1 MGLPFEMVK
10 TEHETIEAYH
20 KANRESGYSFK
31 NTYCEI
37 KEPDYWYMLEVLPPA
52 KMSGSAFLMSE
63 RNYEFLTNGAFTFSN
78 SLKESP
84 EGKFYIFTIDSRQ
97 WKEAINWIKENKDI
111 LK

>member
-1 MGLPFEMVK
+1 MEFKLVK
-10 TEHETIEAYH
+10 TSHNSFTEYV
-20 KANRESGYSFK
+20 KANRQAGYFFK
-31 NTYCEI
+31 NTYTEI
-37 KEPDYWYMLEVLPPA
+37 SKDDYWYMLEVLPPA